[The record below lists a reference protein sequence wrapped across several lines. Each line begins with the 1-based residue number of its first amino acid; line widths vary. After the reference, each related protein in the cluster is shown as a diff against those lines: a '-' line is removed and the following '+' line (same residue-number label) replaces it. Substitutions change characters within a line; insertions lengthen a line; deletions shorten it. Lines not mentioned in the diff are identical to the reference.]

1 MSIERKILEE
11 IKRYR
16 SINNYILEQGA
27 PGEELPPPPGG
38 DLPPPP
44 GGEAPIGE
52 PGAPP
57 APGAEG
63 IAPPPGGDVPPAP
76 GAEGPEPIDIE
87 TDKDVEEIGGTEGEE
102 GGTEELDITD
112 LVDSQKT
119 MADKHEEYFN
129 NLFSQLGNLETKL
142 GEMDQLISKINDLET
157 KIEQIRPKTPEEK
170 LELRSLD
177 SGPFNQKLSDFFIDK
192 QEDMQKSGKNEYVLT
207 SDDVEE
213 YSPDEIKGSF
223 NDYDKDEDMM

>member
-1 MSIERKILEE
+1 MNIERKILEE

-27 PGEELPPPPGG
+27 PVEELPPPPGG
-38 DLPPPP
+38 DVPPAP

-57 APGAEG
+57 APGG
-63 IAPPPGGDVPPAP
+63 DLPPPPGGDVPPAP
-76 GAEGPEPIDIE
+76 GAEGPQPIDIE
-87 TDKDVEEIGGTEGEE
+87 TDKDVEEIGGTENEE

-119 MADKHEEYFN
+119 MADKQEEYFN

-142 GEMDQLISKINDLET
+142 GEMDQLISKINDLES
-157 KIEQIRPKTPEEK
+157 KIEQIRPKTPQEK

-192 QEDMQKSGKNEYVLT
+192 QEDMTNSGKNEYVLT

-213 YSPDEIKGSF
+213 YSPDEIRGSF
-223 NDYDKDEDMM
+223 NDYEKDEDMM